1 MFPPPFCRKPFV
13 IFYASRRRRAR
24 PSRLAATNRTH
35 YLELPLSLCMICRAH
50 EFRARVCDAPVHFC
64 QPRACRYLSFCII
77 RRLACL
83 LVAHEPLRH
92 AFRVEFAHSSCD
104 FMLVWDAPINTTP
117 HVHACRRLT
126 RQYHCGRLN
135 FGLNSLTHFRH
146 SLRDHISNRCC
157 VDMHVDIEPEVQ
169 FSSPIRQVVIM
180 MVHGRAGSEQ
190 LPTNKSEPQVFAP
203 K

>member
-1 MFPPPFCRKPFV
+1 MNSALLCVAHPF
-13 IFYASRRRRAR
+13 IFAN
-24 PSRLAATNRTH
+24 LA
-35 YLELPLSLCMICRAH
+35 PIG
-50 EFRARVCDAPVHFC
+50 
-64 QPRACRYLSFCII
+64 I
-77 RRLACL
+77 RRFASSGVSCVSWLHMSNCVMHFVL
-83 LVAHEPLRH
+83 NTHTLH
-92 AFRVEFAHSSCD
+92 AILCWFGTRQIKC
-104 FMLVWDAPINTTP
+104 P
-117 HVHACRRLT
+117 ACRRWT
-126 RQYHCGRLN
+126 RQYHCDRLN

-180 MVHGRAGSEQ
+180 MVHGRARSEQ